1 MINRQHAAIGGAEDP
16 AEPVDPVE
24 QSGDGV
30 WDEEESQ
37 ALRQARKDAELTVSV
52 DAVRVYLKC
61 DPARWALGRSAGAPT
76 PSQR

>member
-30 WDEEESQ
+30 WDEEKSQ

-52 DAVRVYLKC
+52 DAVRVYLNRL
-61 DPARWALGRSAGAPT
+61 ARWRCSTRRRRCGSP
-76 PSQR
+76 P